1 MENTSI
7 LAKIKSNY
15 ILKNIFNY
23 ILSKN
28 FILKFFVYSNYFK
41 KRLDL
46 QLINY
51 QEGYLN
57 QFNMV
62 LFDYLF
68 FNEKEFYSK
77 DFNKNSLKEKLDND
91 ISKNKLNM
99 NKIECIIIDY
109 FKISQE
115 IVKIE
120 LESFN
125 EIPIDIYS
133 PFFNCI
139 SKTKF
144 FETRFTI
151 NIFVNLI
158 EKFNLKKDYIEAFNE
173 LNKSNSNYSS
183 LNFKYTKNDDVK
195 YLEDFN
201 LNFNKIKRLTV
212 IKDISDS
219 GNGNDYNNNYF
230 LEKLFSFNLSNDLV
244 YLSIKLSDTNNT
256 IKSNSI
262 KNLNNLKSLKVL
274 SLSDFVFEDVFL
286 LKIKG
291 LYKLKLDLCENI
303 SFDED
308 IFLNIKYLL
317 LNECNII
324 IQQEWI
330 YKLPN
335 IENFIIMNMNNVNI
349 EKIFDLTSCKKLKYL
364 DIDKAKFLSIESLKL
379 EKVGLFSYNE
389 KISKESEI
397 RILKK
402 LISLTTLK
410 EVEIQ
415 LDSICDD
422 DISTIKDENYSVTKM
437 NLYWLND
444 KDDCILYNLQNKFKN
459 LKKLVL
465 NQDIIYF
472 KNKILEIKENNNCNV
487 NKITLN
493 KIVGNNIRIYC
504 KSYESLIKLKIE
516 LENNI
521 NNLENVIPI
530 FSKDCKIKFK
540 SLKTFKFKLNQ
551 DESLSKNILN
561 NLYNN
566 IDAMP
571 SLKKISLDFIVPE
584 LDEEYFKKFI
594 KKILSLKLYDIHIN
608 ITKDYIKNDEYYL
621 KNDYKELFPDINFD
635 NEYKEIYIQK
645 FKMEKEKNEN
655 KKNNNEQ

>member
-41 KRLDL
+41 KKLDL

-51 QEGYLN
+51 QESYLN

-91 ISKNKLNM
+91 ISKNKLHM

-364 DIDKAKFLSIESLKL
+364 NIDKERFLSIESLKL

-415 LDSICDD
+415 LDSICDN

-459 LKKLVL
+459 LKK
-465 NQDIIYF
+465 Y
-472 KNKILEIKENNNCNV
+472 
-487 NKITLN
+487 
-493 KIVGNNIRIYC
+493 NI
-504 KSYESLIKLKIE
+504 
-516 LENNI
+516 
-521 NNLENVIPI
+521 
-530 FSKDCKIKFK
+530 F
-540 SLKTFKFKLNQ
+540 
-551 DESLSKNILN
+551 
-561 NLYNN
+561 
-566 IDAMP
+566 
-571 SLKKISLDFIVPE
+571 
-584 LDEEYFKKFI
+584 
-594 KKILSLKLYDIHIN
+594 
-608 ITKDYIKNDEYYL
+608 
-621 KNDYKELFPDINFD
+621 
-635 NEYKEIYIQK
+635 
-645 FKMEKEKNEN
+645 
-655 KKNNNEQ
+655 